1 MNRKKTIARIAAG
14 FLSVVTFLSAVIGPV
29 PAMAADSDANS
40 VYIEDYPELKDVRDM
55 LDEDEIVKAEDI
67 TVDADED
74 FEIKKDFKGIDY
86 SSKKVKISLYDD
98 DGFSSSKEGSYK
110 PVYHADPKS
119 GNHGYRFSRRITVVK
134 KEVKKEASSSGA
146 SNQAGSSAESHGE
159 NSSEKEAAADD
170 AEEGNEPKDPD
181 GKTESAGQ
189 VSSNKAKEV
198 DDPELDESKKDLL
211 LSDDGN
217 GSTADE
223 ATVLQEERTAGEE
236 ASASAEMND
245 EKGNRNNGSLS
256 AEGNTAASETAS
268 ETETANGSST
278 EADTA
283 DESSIESEA
292 AEPSENETAAEGS
305 TDAAAEDATL
315 RQALM
320 QLLRIPLRQAL
331 MQLLRMPLRQVPLK
345 RLRKNP
351 VNLCRK
357 SP

>member
-181 GKTESAGQ
+181 GKTESRCLRIKLRKLMILNWM
-189 VSSNKAKEV
+189 SR
-198 DDPELDESKKDLL
+198 KKTCY
-211 LSDDGN
+211 SQM
-217 GSTADE
+217 T
-223 ATVLQEERTAGEE
+223 
-236 ASASAEMND
+236 
-245 EKGNRNNGSLS
+245 
-256 AEGNTAASETAS
+256 
-268 ETETANGSST
+268 ETEVRRMKQ
-278 EADTA
+278 
-283 DESSIESEA
+283 
-292 AEPSENETAAEGS
+292 
-305 TDAAAEDATL
+305 L
-315 RQALM
+315 RYRKKEQPEKKL
-320 QLLRIPLRQAL
+320 P
-331 MQLLRMPLRQVPLK
+331 PVLK
-345 RLRKNP
+345 
-351 VNLCRK
+351 
-357 SP
+357 